1 VFGIAYLSNRGLC
14 VPKFADTVT
23 VVGAIILLVVLYR
36 GVAALWRTWQNRQGT
51 SSTLCIH
58 AVTILTTLLAAA
70 GLALLLPHLPA
81 AFAIDTPV
89 LGGLNFR
96 GGFQIPPEFAALAAA
111 IILYR
116 SAYVGE
122 IFRGGF
128 LSVPRGQIEA
138 AISLGLKPWMVLWKV
153 RLPLALILIVPPLS
167 SEYMIIVK
175 VTSIGIVIG
184 FADLFMVFVE
194 RCGADRAADRSHP
207 RHASAISSTP
217 RYP

>member
-1 VFGIAYLSNRGLC
+1 
-14 VPKFADTVT
+14 
-23 VVGAIILLVVLYR
+23 LVVLYR
-36 GVAALWRTWQNRQGT
+36 GVVALWRTWQNRQRT
-51 SSTLCIH
+51 SSTLWI

-89 LGGLNFR
+89 LRGLNFR

-116 SAYVGE
+116 GAYVGE

-138 AISLGLKPWMVLWKV
+138 AISLGLKSWMVLWKV

-167 SEYMIIVK
+167 AN
-175 VTSIGIVIG
+175 T
-184 FADLFMVFVE
+184 
-194 RCGADRAADRSHP
+194 
-207 RHASAISSTP
+207 
-217 RYP
+217 